1 MEPVE
6 TILEIVRKVCL
17 KQILSVIKLLYTDFS
32 KHCSR
37 GVYFA
42 NGVKNIG
49 TPYANFLN
57 SITVAFNMQDRFIEQ
72 SIYNIA
78 YLIRIVNPII

>member
-1 MEPVE
+1 M
-6 TILEIVRKVCL
+6 L
-17 KQILSVIKLLYTDFS
+17 KWQNHRYQYPNRRGLNDY
-32 KHCSR
+32 SR

-49 TPYANFLN
+49 TPYANILN
-57 SITVAFNMQDRFIEQ
+57 SITVAFNMQDCFIEQ

-78 YLIRIVNPII
+78 YLIRIVNPKI